1 MVHALEKLHALLKP
15 AGELIDIH
23 PTTEPASI
31 GVRLRAREFGAGWI
45 NEIDDYVEYQWAD
58 EALDRAVASGW
69 FALEKR
75 ATFEFVWHAASL
87 AELRA
92 YLAEEWRD
100 AVIDDLTA
108 MRIED
113 ALKSPERDKE
123 LIVREK
129 IGVARYRR
137 SDSRSV

>member
-1 MVHALEKLHALLKP
+1 MVHALEKLHTLLKP
-15 AGELIDIH
+15 GGELIDIH
-23 PTTEPASI
+23 PTTAPASI
-31 GVRLRAREFGAGWI
+31 GVRVRAREIGAGWI
-45 NEIDDYVEYQWAD
+45 NEIDDYVEYEWAD
-58 EALDRAVASGW
+58 EALEQVVADGR
-69 FALEKR
+69 FTLEQR
-75 ATFEFVWHAASL
+75 TTFEFVWHARSL

-129 IGVARYRR
+129 IGLARYRR
-137 SDSRSV
+137 SDSRSS